1 MMTFDP
7 HDTGRDTRFDRELTR
22 LRALV
27 DDMEAIRSGM
37 SPERLAGDAPILDHW
52 MLTHRP
58 EACLAGRSTGHPK
71 LQGAARPI
79 VTSDLWLMSKD
90 RLWARTLSRWY
101 RLGRPADRPF
111 GDS

>member
-1 MMTFDP
+1 MITFDYS
-7 HDTGRDTRFDRELTR
+7 TSRDTRLDRELAR

-27 DDMEAIRSGM
+27 DDLEAIRSGIH
-37 SPERLAGDAPILDHW
+37 PERLAEGAPILDSW
-52 MLTHRP
+52 TLTHRP
-58 EACLAGRSTGHPK
+58 EACLAGRSTGHPR

-79 VTSDLWLMSKD
+79 VTSDLWLMSRD
-90 RLWARTLSRWY
+90 EIWARTLSRWY

>member
-7 HDTGRDTRFDRELTR
+7 NNTSRDTRFDRELAR

-27 DDMEAIRSGM
+27 DDMGAIRSGIH
-37 SPERLAGDAPILDHW
+37 PERLAGAAPILDTW
-52 MLTHRP
+52 VLTHRP

-71 LQGAARPI
+71 LPGAGRPI
-79 VTSDLWLMSKD
+79 VTSDLWLLSKD
-90 RLWARTLSRWY
+90 HQFARTLSRWY
-101 RLGRPADRPF
+101 RLGRPADHPF

>member
-7 HDTGRDTRFDRELTR
+7 HDTGPDTRFDRELAR

-27 DDMEAIRSGM
+27 DDMEAIRSGIH
-37 SPERLAGDAPILDHW
+37 PEHLAEGPPILDYW

-71 LQGAARPI
+71 LPGAARRI
-79 VTSDLWLMSKD
+79 VTSDL
-90 RLWARTLSRWY
+90 
-101 RLGRPADRPF
+101 
-111 GDS
+111 